1 MLRYIIKK
9 EITASPKLE
18 EEEEEEVEEMVGSWN
33 DNVS

>member
-18 EEEEEEVEEMVGSWN
+18 EEEEEEEMVGSWD

>member
-18 EEEEEEVEEMVGSWN
+18 EEEEEEEEMVGSWD